1 MKQIT
6 ILLSVILIMTFSSS
20 GLSAQTASSI
30 PGSDIVTSLFPEI
43 SIDSDEGMKLCC
55 FAAYGWQIVE
65 ELKSEVESSPLP
77 GDGESIAER
86 LLIAGLLPVKDKQFF
101 RLNDGRI
108 VVVMNDDMFER
119 SFTRYL
125 INAHNANLIKK

>member
-6 ILLSVILIMTFSSS
+6 FLFLVILIMTFSSLD
-20 GLSAQTASSI
+20 LSAQTASSI
-30 PGSDIVTSLFPEI
+30 PGSDIVTPLFPEL
-43 SIDSDEGMKLCC
+43 SLDSDEGMKLCC

-77 GDGESIAER
+77 FEGESIAER
-86 LLIAGLLPVKDKQFF
+86 LLIAGLLPVQHKQFF

-108 VVVMNDDMFER
+108 VVVINDDMFKR
-119 SFTRYL
+119 SLNRFVT
-125 INAHNANLIKK
+125 NAHNANLIKK